1 MDLKRC
7 GSNNINNKNN
17 NNSLAYLFVVT
28 IVATLLTFTSFTI
41 NSLLVLATGDAE
53 DENENRNADNGI
65 SNNDNH
71 NPLSSLTSLQ
81 IPSSQQQNLDPDIRD
96 SGTRDSNT
104 DPSTQS
110 AIQEQESVPLTE
122 GTTPAVTTNAA
133 CGQVA
138 SGVVELTSD
147 LNCSGDGI
155 IINGPNTVI
164 NLNGYSLMG
173 PGKDSSKVGIM
184 VSNADN
190 VVVNG
195 PGSISNFQAGVLLS
209 GANEFK
215 LSSAIIENNQIA
227 IFMTGADNTQILQ
240 NMINNNHL
248 GIASH
253 SSSGSKITSN
263 LMSSNQLAG
272 ITFVNTKGSNMD
284 MNNIHGS
291 QDGVF
296 LDAQSSQNTISANN
310 VLENIIDINNAN
322 GLPININFNQYA
334 ENNCG
339 VSNPSGL
346 CIGR

>member
-1 MDLKRC
+1 MAYR
-7 GSNNINNKNN
+7 NN
-17 NNSLAYLFVVT
+17 NNNNNAVAYLFVVS
-28 IVATLLTFTSFTI
+28 IIATLLTFSTFTI
-41 NSLLVLATGDAE
+41 NPLLVLATGEAE
-53 DENENRNADNGI
+53 DENENRNIDNGI
-65 SNNDNH
+65 SKNDNR

-81 IPSSQQQNLDPDIRD
+81 IPSSQQQSLNPDIID
-96 SGTRDSNT
+96 SDTSDSNA

-110 AIQEQESVPLTE
+110 SLQEQESVPLTE
-122 GTTPAVTTNAA
+122 GTTPTATTNAA

-155 IINGPNTVI
+155 IISGPNTVI
-164 NLNGYSLMG
+164 NLNGYSIMG
-173 PGKDSSKVGIM
+173 PGKDNSKVGIM
-184 VSNADN
+184 VSNVDN

-195 PGSISNFQAGVLLS
+195 PGSISNFQAGVLLT
-209 GANEFK
+209 GTNEFK
-215 LSSAIIENNQIA
+215 LSSAILENNQVA
-227 IFMTGADNTQILQ
+227 IFMTGTDNTEILQ
-240 NMINNNHL
+240 NMIKNNHL

-263 LMSSNQLAG
+263 LMSNNQLAG
-272 ITFVNTKGSNMD
+272 ITFVNTKGSNMG

-310 VLENIIDINNAN
+310 VLENTIDINNAN
-322 GLPININFNQYA
+322 GLPLNINFNQYA